1 MYIYGYTL
9 EIFFLSYDQHFICGK
24 FSPLRNKKSGEGEG
38 AALIQSSFLE
48 KIWPRVVI
56 FRKKVSCNDYILDP
70 RF

>member
-1 MYIYGYTL
+1 
-9 EIFFLSYDQHFICGK
+9 
-24 FSPLRNKKSGEGEG
+24 
-38 AALIQSSFLE
+38 LE